1 MKSPRQNRK
10 DIAVSVIIG
19 ILVTF
24 LPCWIWGDVASQVLG
39 CVVFALFTYLALL

>member
-10 DIAVSVIIG
+10 DIVVSAIIG
-19 ILVTF
+19 VLLTF

-39 CVVFALFTYLALL
+39 CVIFALFTYLVLL

>member
-10 DIAVSVIIG
+10 DIVVSAIIG

-24 LPCWIWGDVASQVLG
+24 LPCWIWGDVTSQALG
-39 CVVFALFTYLALL
+39 CVVFALFTYLSLL

>member
-10 DIAVSVIIG
+10 DIVVSVIIG

-24 LPCWIWGDVASQVLG
+24 LPCWIWGDTISQVLG
-39 CVVFALFTYLALL
+39 CVIFALMTYLALL

>member
-10 DIAVSVIIG
+10 DIVVSVIIG

-24 LPCWIWGDVASQVLG
+24 LPCWIWGDIISQVLG
-39 CVVFALFTYLALL
+39 CVIFALMTYLALL

>member
-1 MKSPRQNRK
+1 MKTPRQNRK
-10 DIAVSVIIG
+10 DVVVSAIIG

-39 CVVFALFTYLALL
+39 CVVFALFAYLALL

>member
-1 MKSPRQNRK
+1 MKTPRQNRK
-10 DIAVSVIIG
+10 DVVVSSIIG
-19 ILVTF
+19 ILFTF